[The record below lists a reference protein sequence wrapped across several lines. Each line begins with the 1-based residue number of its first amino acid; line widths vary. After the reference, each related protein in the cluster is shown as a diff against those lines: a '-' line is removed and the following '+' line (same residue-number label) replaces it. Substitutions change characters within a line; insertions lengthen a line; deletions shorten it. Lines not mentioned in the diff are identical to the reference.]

1 MTEGAR
7 KEIRRITYV
16 LDYTCVKTRRKDD
29 VIYDRRN

>member
-16 LDYTCVKTRRKDD
+16 LDYIYVKTRRKDD
-29 VIYDRRN
+29 VII